1 MFNST
6 LVGNARNWFS
16 KLPRRSIDGFEEL
29 RRAFL
34 DGICTRYLHSRETAA
49 RTCGTTDK
57 ATQTTGHMS
66 SPGDNPMTRVAVAT
80 TATAVRGAWTAGD
93 KLHPITNDPKGEY
106 SKQRQKGHTTNECVQ
121 LRQLIDQLVKEGRLD
136 HLVKN
141 IKEGKDKQR
150 SGGKKDAP
158 RDKAETIYMT
168 TQRWSHLPSKIML
181 EGHDI
186 HRMYIDGGASAD
198 ILYEHCFQRLRP
210 EVKSQLNL
218 ATTSLTGFTGE
229 KIWPVGVLRFKVMVG
244 NKEHSTIG
252 LDGGCVR
259 TLAKKPR
266 YFAWEPNTKT
276 GVPRSITEHK
286 LKITSRYSPVQYSGV
301 KSITIGMASPP
312 NPVMVK
318 RALVAGGYRTGSGLS
333 LCGYPASDSSD
344 RIQRG
349 ITIQCQVDEE
359 KYSLSQ
365 SQGVYAIKCTFGLKK
380 RAANHT
386 NGLVPIQVG
395 RQVTPMFKTLKKVY
409 EEGRLP
415 NWTTEAEINF
425 NAAHAAYC
433 STSHDSRSR
442 PGEELIYI
450 FHDEWRQ

>member
-1 MFNST
+1 MST
-6 LVGNARNWFS
+6 RLLS
-16 KLPRRSIDGFEEL
+16 
-29 RRAFL
+29 
-34 DGICTRYLHSRETAA
+34 
-49 RTCGTTDK
+49 
-57 ATQTTGHMS
+57 TTG
-66 SPGDNPMTRVAVAT
+66 D
-80 TATAVRGAWTAGD
+80 
-93 KLHPITNDPKGEY
+93 
-106 SKQRQKGHTTNECVQ
+106 
-121 LRQLIDQLVKEGRLD
+121 
-136 HLVKN
+136 
-141 IKEGKDKQR
+141 
-150 SGGKKDAP
+150 
-158 RDKAETIYMT
+158 
-168 TQRWSHLPSKIML
+168 
-181 EGHDI
+181 
-186 HRMYIDGGASAD
+186 
-198 ILYEHCFQRLRP
+198 
-210 EVKSQLNL
+210 
-218 ATTSLTGFTGE
+218 
-229 KIWPVGVLRFKVMVG
+229 
-244 NKEHSTIG
+244 
-252 LDGGCVR
+252 
-259 TLAKKPR
+259 
-266 YFAWEPNTKT
+266 
-276 GVPRSITEHK
+276 
-286 LKITSRYSPVQYSGV
+286 
-301 KSITIGMASPP
+301 
-312 NPVMVK
+312 
-318 RALVAGGYRTGSGLS
+318 RTGSGLS